1 MNTSEQRAMK
11 PANNSAAASS
21 PIGSP
26 RNFVLACIGL
36 ASLLA
41 DEVPALLER
50 SVRRGSAVVEQAQAE
65 AKRHTPPE
73 TPPPAD
79 EFPQDQSQG
88 GPLTHHDFE
97 QLLQHLIDLEQHI
110 DELAAQ
116 RSAAR

>member
-1 MNTSEQRAMK
+1 MK
-11 PANNSAAASS
+11 PANHSAAASS

-41 DEVPALLER
+41 DEVPTLLER
-50 SVRRGSAVVEQAQAE
+50 SVQRGSAVVEQAQAD
-65 AKRHTPPE
+65 AKRRRPQE

-79 EFPQDQSQG
+79 ELQHDQSQG
-88 GPLTHHDFE
+88 GPLTHRDYE

-110 DELAAQ
+110 DELAAR